1 MPIAAITA
9 NNPSMD
15 LSVPKENR
23 SVPAQG
29 EDFER
34 IGAIEGIVTQIDPEG
49 SVRNA
54 IGSFQNA
61 SYYGISYTA
70 AYQAAAEDQMATGT
84 GYVAACQLEIAGRAV
99 YPTGRIG
106 DAFAMLTIL
115 VNPIVVL
122 PAAPSFWYL
131 VQPTL
136 AQAQDLADE
145 FVTLYETDLA
155 IEFTRLTTYRQLT
168 SINFNGS
175 YTTGEGYLL
184 QYVSFPDETDADTA
198 MSNVRTRLGELGG
211 FMDLLDGTGWPI
223 ERTSF
228 AETIFF
234 SHQSE
239 ESWYYTPPY
248 YNPVYMYPSVMY
260 AYVRADSSYPDY
272 VEKVNTGILA
282 VAGFDEPDYIADG
295 AGDETY
301 SLKQHI
307 GYTGD
312 IESKM
317 FQDMTMNSISSIVAV
332 TPNHLEISGIPTD
345 WDVIGKDWR
354 MNGTGDFYL
363 PTGGTISANATAE
376 EIIEA
381 MVVSYPFAYATLLNM
396 SISMMN
402 PNMFD
407 SFIDSLWMSPG
418 PFPDIREE
426 LLAINWSM
434 VFTGYPFEEL
444 NQDALRMIMEQAGI
458 TPDSLMSHV
467 NDTLIEENPMQAL
480 VEAFIS
486 TVDNYHLLDIL
497 ENTTYSNPYVLE
509 EFLNEYIA
517 DIDTFI
523 ANFTGLELPSS
534 YATKEAFAALI
545 EDHFGIVLQGLWDAM
560 ADFTGDTTNIKTA
573 VQAMIDPEHLAIET
587 VPYFMADMY
596 SAILSE
602 YDYKMAVNF
611 ELPIMGSAEPWD
623 PALLWLTADDVV
635 LTFDLDLSTMD
646 FDGPHCI
653 IRKSVPQRMV
663 VGSNFTVTITVEN
676 IGDATAYDLK
686 ILDGVTTGFNTD
698 KQYYWN
704 RASLAAGDTWEV
716 TCIYSP
722 ESMGTFVEVPAIL
735 CYFNATL
742 ASFSPYDMENWGGSA
757 RYTVSAVFADRR
769 VDVAQW
775 WEGNLFGIPMTII
788 IAGGIG
794 VTIIVIVI
802 IVKKRA

>member
-9 NNPSMD
+9 SNPPMD
-15 LSVPKENR
+15 LKSPTENR
-23 SVPAQG
+23 SSLSQS

-34 IGAIEGIVTQIDPEG
+34 IGAFEGIVTQIDPEG

-61 SYYGISYTA
+61 SYYGITYTA
-70 AYQAAAEDQMATGT
+70 DYQAAAEGQMATGT
-84 GYVAACQLEIAGRAV
+84 GYVAAAQLEIAGRAV

-106 DAFAMLTIL
+106 DAFAMLTLI
-115 VNPIVVL
+115 VNPIIVL
-122 PAAPSFWYL
+122 PAAPASWYL
-131 VQPTL
+131 SEPTL
-136 AQAQDLADE
+136 AEAQELADE
-145 FVTLYETDLA
+145 FVAIYETDLL
-155 IEFTRLTTYRQLT
+155 IEFTRLTTYRQYV
-168 SINFNGS
+168 SISFNSS
-175 YTTGEGYLL
+175 YTTGDGYLL

-198 MSNVRTRLGELGG
+198 MGNMRTRLGELGG
-211 FMDLLDGTGWPI
+211 FMDLLDGTGWPL

-234 SHQSE
+234 SHSSE

-248 YNPVYMYPSVMY
+248 YNPLYMYPSVMY
-260 AYVRADSSYPDY
+260 AYVRADASFPDY
-272 VEKVNTGILA
+272 IETVQTGILG
-282 VAGFDEPDYIADG
+282 VAGFDEPDYITDG

-317 FQDMTMNSISSIVAV
+317 FQDTTMNSISSIVAV
-332 TPNHLEISGIPTD
+332 TPSHLEFSGIPTD
-345 WDVIGKDWR
+345 WDTVGKDWR

-363 PTGGTISANATAE
+363 PTGGTISANSTAE
-376 EIIEA
+376 EIIHA
-381 MVVSYPFAYATLLNM
+381 MTVSYPFAFATMLNM
-396 SISMMN
+396 SISTLN

-407 SFIDSLWMSPG
+407 YFIDNLWMSPG
-418 PFPDIREE
+418 PFPDLREE
-426 LLAINWSM
+426 ILDFDWSM
-434 VFTGYPFEEL
+434 VFTGFPFEEL

-458 TPDSLMSHV
+458 TPDSLMSKV
-467 NDTLIEENPMQAL
+467 NETLIEENPMQAL
-480 VEAFIS
+480 IEAFIS
-486 TVDNYHLLDIL
+486 TVDSYHLLDIL

-509 EFLNEYIA
+509 GFLNDYIE
-517 DIDTFI
+517 DIGIFI
-523 ANFTGLELPSS
+523 ANFTGVELPSS

-545 EDHFGIVLQGLWDAM
+545 EDHFGLVLQGLWDAM

-596 SAILSE
+596 SAMISE

-611 ELPIMGSAEPWD
+611 ELPIMGASEPWE
-623 PALLWLTADDVV
+623 PALLWISADDIV

-646 FDGPHCI
+646 FSGPHCT
-653 IRKSVPQRMV
+653 IRKSVPQVMKL
-663 VGSNFTVTITVEN
+663 GSNVTVTITVEN
-676 IGDATAYDLK
+676 IGDAAAYDLK

-704 RASLAAGDTWEV
+704 RASLAAGATWEV
-716 TCIYSP
+716 TCSYSP
-722 ESMGTFVEVPAIL
+722 ESIGTFVEVPAIL

-742 ASFSPYDMENWGGSA
+742 ASFAPDDMENWGGSA
-757 RYTVSAVFADRR
+757 RYTISAVFADRR

-775 WEGNLFGIPMTII
+775 WEEDLFGIPMTII

-794 VTIIVIVI
+794 AAIIVIII